1 MTVSAAKLT
10 TVFSHSTEGTF
21 LRRNLLITFGVADIC
36 IALLLSKHTDFIKT
50 QFGVPFGMA
59 PFMAMMFLE
68 GAVYLYDALA
78 RPRKTKKTK

>member
-1 MTVSAAKLT
+1 MV
-10 TVFSHSTEGTF
+10 
-21 LRRNLLITFGVADIC
+21 LITFGVADIC

-50 QFGVPFGMA
+50 QFMPFGMA